1 MFLSDDEIIESL
13 ELYLKSVEEQINYLK
28 SSVRYRKKIRY
39 QTISFPYQKVFIHIK
54 GRKRLD
60 KGIL

>member
-28 SSVRYRKKIRY
+28 SSVRYRKKIR
-39 QTISFPYQKVFIHIK
+39 
-54 GRKRLD
+54 
-60 KGIL
+60 